1 MTTPK
6 PPAPVTL
13 EVRLPL
19 PRPQNPEIER
29 ALEEA
34 EAQIFRAGFAHG
46 DAAGFAR
53 GRASQAA
60 ETNAQLAREVAR
72 LKQAR
77 KP

>member
-1 MTTPK
+1 MTPK
-6 PPAPVTL
+6 PPAPISI

-19 PRPQNPEIER
+19 PPQTPETDR
-29 ALEEA
+29 ALKEA